1 MESCRFWGLAV
12 VVIASVCPGCRPAPS
27 NPSSDT
33 TVHSHHPPH
42 RGTTVELGKEEYH
55 LELVHESGT
64 SQMTAYILDGE
75 MEKFIRVPLGEFL
88 IHIVGQSG
96 ETLRF
101 QAVGNPATG
110 EKIGDSSEFIASSS
124 WLTNHGLFD
133 GIVVEIKIGL
143 KTYQGV
149 TFSYPKG
156 NE

>member
-1 MESCRFWGLAV
+1 
-12 VVIASVCPGCRPAPS
+12 
-27 NPSSDT
+27 
-33 TVHSHHPPH
+33 
-42 RGTTVELGKEEYH
+42 
-55 LELVHESGT
+55 
-64 SQMTAYILDGE
+64 MTAYILDGE